1 MSFRVLL
8 AGLIWLA
15 CLSHLSAFGQAQVL
29 DVSDL
34 PKSNRNGEV
43 ISAIPGADKAN
54 GTTPRYTIPQ
64 DRAETGSNIRRSVV
78 TSALPLNKKYE
89 ELSPSEKELVR
100 SQYVK
105 LGPRDEPPFPMNGL
119 ATVYK
124 AISVAQGVL
133 QVKGNLSMFVDVN
146 SKGEPMGVSVFD
158 SPDPQITRAV
168 ASILMLEKYK
178 PAVCDG
184 SPCQMGFP
192 VRLGFELR

>member
-1 MSFRVLL
+1 MNVRLFL
-8 AGLIWLA
+8 AGLA
-15 CLSHLSAFGQAQVL
+15 CLTHLSAFSQAQVL

-34 PKSNRNGEV
+34 PKPHRKGEV
-43 ISAIPGADKAN
+43 IGSIPGADKAN
-54 GTTPRYTIPQ
+54 GAAPRYTIPQ
-64 DRAETGSNIRRSVV
+64 EMAETGSNIRRSVV
-78 TSALPLNKKYE
+78 TSALPLNKTYA
-89 ELSPSEKELVR
+89 ELSSDEKALVR
-100 SQYVK
+100 SQYVR
-105 LGPRDEPPFPMNGL
+105 LGPRDEPPFPASGL

-133 QVKGNLSMFVDVN
+133 QVKGSLSMFVDVN
-146 SKGEPMGVSVFD
+146 SKGEPMAVSVFD

-192 VRLGFELR
+192 VRLDFELR